1 MKFDIWVFFEKSV
14 EKIQV
19 SLQSEKNNGP
29 LHDDLCTLI
38 IMYPSVLLRMRNV
51 LDKICRENQN
61 TDFMF
66 NNVFWTSCRLWD
78 YVEKYCR
85 DGQATNNSI
94 ILRMRIACWIPKVT
108 QTQLVYVMLI
118 AFSLQQWLHERTLSV
133 LLYAVY
139 YSPPWCIPGADKS
152 LALPGRKQV
161 RKHVR
166 DARNF
171 NNIETW
177 AVIMFCL
184 FVLQGKTPKEIHAIL
199 KETLACFLPGRAK
212 DISAPLYF
220 SISLTNGPTGLFHP
234 SPVPHFKTF
243 WVFLMAETKAVL
255 FYSPTPIYFNTN
267 DKLLHFSFLILLLMW
282 RTVFWN
288 IFNLQL
294 NL

>member
-1 MKFDIWVFFEKSV
+1 
-14 EKIQV
+14 
-19 SLQSEKNNGP
+19 
-29 LHDDLCTLI
+29 
-38 IMYPSVLLRMRNV
+38 MYPSVLLRMRNV

-152 LALPGRKQV
+152 LARPGTKQT
-161 RKHVR
+161 RKHVS
-166 DARNF
+166 DARDF
-171 NNIETW
+171 NNTETR
-177 AVIMFCL
+177 AVIKL
-184 FVLQGKTPKEIHAIL
+184 FFPTRQGAEGNSRHSD
-199 KETLACFLPGRAK
+199 RN
-212 DISAPLYF
+212 ISFFPYW
-220 SISLTNGPTGLFHP
+220 SG
-234 SPVPHFKTF
+234 
-243 WVFLMAETKAVL
+243 
-255 FYSPTPIYFNTN
+255 
-267 DKLLHFSFLILLLMW
+267 
-282 RTVFWN
+282 
-288 IFNLQL
+288 
-294 NL
+294 